1 MKPGELQSGGYGFYY
16 KGGQPEQPVQP
27 RDVLQDLQAAITP
40 MVSRPRSQEPARPY
54 RELVA
59 SPVYFSNEKW
69 SECLASHGLIVD
81 AENRTLTVQSENV
94 NADMV
99 YDLTEEEIKTLTS
112 NSLEEHS
119 IEQRLELLNGVIAG
133 DFADKVTLDDLNSD
147 RHIAIGLHP
156 EVHEELAA
164 RHYQEYALANGQT
177 EDYGNS
183 LQLSD
188 EIGGH
193 GTEISR
199 IAVEPGSE
207 EGKYRMTA
215 VIDGLVFRNVEM
227 RGVKAP
233 FVINMFYF
241 CDPDG
246 HGPYVQCRD
255 AMPVDEYTPKLGSLT
270 MEDIVATDA
279 QFAGCYFDGLPEQPI
294 ERVSMKNVTIT
305 FDPNAEAGQAAMA
318 DNRPLV
324 KKLAIYAENVK
335 EIDLHNV
342 KIEGYEGE
350 RLHFANVGH
359 FEED

>member
-1 MKPGELQSGGYGFYY
+1 
-16 KGGQPEQPVQP
+16 
-27 RDVLQDLQAAITP
+27 

-147 RHIAIGLHP
+147 KHIAIGLHP

-164 RHYQEYALANGQT
+164 RHYQEYAQANGQT

-193 GTEISR
+193 GTEISQ
-199 IAVEPGSE
+199 IAVEPGPE

-215 VIDGLVFRNVEM
+215 RHRPGRPTATRLPRRNTTSFSP
-227 RGVKAP
+227 RTTTIGRNFSRRSSARQTCAP
-233 FVINMFYF
+233 V
-241 CDPDG
+241 
-246 HGPYVQCRD
+246 R
-255 AMPVDEYTPKLGSLT
+255 K
-270 MEDIVATDA
+270 
-279 QFAGCYFDGLPEQPI
+279 
-294 ERVSMKNVTIT
+294 
-305 FDPNAEAGQAAMA
+305 QAKDWA
-318 DNRPLV
+318 
-324 KKLAIYAENVK
+324 
-335 EIDLHNV
+335 
-342 KIEGYEGE
+342 
-350 RLHFANVGH
+350 
-359 FEED
+359 

>member
-81 AENRTLTVQSENV
+81 VERRTLTVQSENV

-119 IEQRLELLNGVIAG
+119 IEQRLELLNEVIAG

-164 RHYQEYALANGQT
+164 RHYQEHAQANGRT
-177 EDYGNS
+177 ADYSNS

-188 EIGGH
+188 GTGGH
-193 GTEISR
+193 GTEISQ
-199 IAVEPGSE
+199 IAVEPGPE

-215 VIDGLVFRNVEM
+215 VINGQTYSHEITQ
-227 RGVKAP
+227 K
-233 FVINMFYF
+233 
-241 CDPDG
+241 
-246 HGPYVQCRD
+246 
-255 AMPVDEYTPKLGSLT
+255 EYDKFL
-270 MEDIVATDA
+270 ATDDYHRTKL
-279 QFAGCYFDGLPEQPI
+279 FAKIFSEADLRPRPETSKGLGIKILAALSAGAWWFPRSCITSDAITGRSAMRNITMGHVLISNPELTRQEMSPSGI
-294 ERVSMKNVTIT
+294 SRH
-305 FDPNAEAGQAAMA
+305 
-318 DNRPLV
+318 R
-324 KKLAIYAENVK
+324 
-335 EIDLHNV
+335 
-342 KIEGYEGE
+342 
-350 RLHFANVGH
+350 
-359 FEED
+359 